1 MIKYKHMNKCHN
13 CNKPLKKE
21 EEYWYPVVEDS
32 NDEVIPKAPF
42 CKKCYLEIS
51 EPDY

>member
-1 MIKYKHMNKCHN
+1 MNKCHN

-21 EEYWYPVVEDS
+21 EEYWYLVAEDS
-32 NDEVIPKAPF
+32 DDEVIPKAPF

-51 EPDY
+51 EPEY